1 MVVANMVLPA
11 STTILETELHLQL
24 PVPLDHLVFL
34 CVRYKY
40 IILFFLSLF
49 LNLIV
54 EHMKGQA
61 MCTFYNTYGTC
72 KYGLGC
78 KFDHPVMN
86 YYNYTDPSII
96 FPNYQRNSPV
106 ICTPPDS
113 TMSKSLKLTTDE
125 GGDVT
130 TKSKITITTTIA
142 TVDSNDANLLSEETS
157 VAVTPQSSLQSS
169 SSALENLLEANDQSS
184 ID

>member
-1 MVVANMVLPA
+1 
-11 STTILETELHLQL
+11 
-24 PVPLDHLVFL
+24 
-34 CVRYKY
+34 
-40 IILFFLSLF
+40 
-49 LNLIV
+49 
-54 EHMKGQA
+54 MKGQA